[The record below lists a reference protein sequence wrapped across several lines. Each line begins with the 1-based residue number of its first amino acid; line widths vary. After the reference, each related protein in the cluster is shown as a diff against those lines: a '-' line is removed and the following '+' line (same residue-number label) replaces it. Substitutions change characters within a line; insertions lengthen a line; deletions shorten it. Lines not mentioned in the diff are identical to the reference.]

1 MSSFDEKR
9 RNVKRPY
16 RKKSLQTGM
25 SVIDKSVDAT
35 PLPPASYDTTT
46 HQATTPVRRGIDPH
60 IYQKDIRPAVE
71 SLDFARPL
79 DLSRYPWHLAPKGDS
94 ANVISRIAYNFD
106 ATTGGTNVADD
117 EYLDILVL
125 NLFGTG
131 SQEPGPSTIGTS
143 YAGPPPVPA
152 YISVN
157 TATGSDTTSGNPD
170 FPQAGNTTVGASGT
184 VRQGS
189 PGEIY
194 KISSFGHSTLTGA
207 VNWSPGIANPNS
219 TNPIV
224 YQIYVDGSLF
234 MEWDNFQWSPVTPLR
249 SQWEFSQPLTVTEQI
264 VFRMINK
271 SGATIN
277 AGEIEV
283 CFNGWSEQF
292 AGYTDVSYQQLES

>member
-9 RNVKRPY
+9 RNLKRPY

-35 PLPPASYDTTT
+35 PLPPASYDTPT
-46 HQATTPVRRGIDPH
+46 HRATTPVRRGIDPH
-60 IYQKDIRPAVE
+60 IYEKEVRPAVE

-79 DLSRYPWHLAPKGDS
+79 DLSRYPWHLSPKGDS
-94 ANVISRIAYNFD
+94 ANVISRISYNFD
-106 ATTGGTNVADD
+106 TASGGTNVDD
-117 EYLDILVL
+117 DDYLDVLVL

-131 SQEPGPSTIGTS
+131 SQQPGPAAITG
-143 YAGPPPVPA
+143 YGGPSPSPA
-152 YISVN
+152 YITENSP
-157 TATGSDTTSGNPD
+157 TGSDSTSGNPR
-170 FPQAGNTTVGASGT
+170 FPQAGNTQSGIGGT

-207 VNWSPGIANPNS
+207 VNWSPGITNPNS

-224 YQIYVDGSLF
+224 YQIFVDGSLF
-234 MEWDNFQWSPVTPLR
+234 MEWDNFQWSAVTPLD
-249 SQWEFSQPLTVTEQI
+249 SQWHFSQPLTVTEQI

-277 AGEIEV
+277 AGDIEV